1 MHISGYIPVDL
12 YSFIQF
18 LFTILIILFGLLHLV
33 KNTAKKYFF
42 VDATFDEEVVEE
54 EEDKQHNHT
63 QDTIMITT
71 AEKSFCASCGTHATK
86 SCSGCKAVRYCSPI
100 CQSKHW
106 GSGHKYQCKDLK
118 QRKLKSSIFSQK
130 GRAFGS
136 GNTSSAVLQR
146 TKKVL
151 FPYEEFVKLF
161 NWDKQGSPPCG
172 LLNCGNSC
180 FANVVLQ
187 CLSCTRPLVAYL
199 LEKGHREQCRR
210 YDWCFMCELQVHVE
224 RAVESSYPF
233 SPINILSRLPNIG
246 GNLGYGKQEDAHE
259 FMRFAIDTMQSVC
272 LDEFGGEKAL
282 HSSSL
287 ETTLIQHIFGGQL
300 QSQVT
305 CTECNKISNRNEN
318 MMDLTVEI
326 QGEASSLEDCLDQF
340 TVKERLD
347 GENLYKCDGCD
358 DYVKAWKRLSVCQA
372 PNILTIALKRFQ
384 SGRFGK
390 LNKRVTFPEMLD
402 LGPYMSEA
410 GNGSNL
416 YHLYAV
422 VVHVDMLNA
431 SFFGHYI
438 CYTKDFD
445 GNWYRIDDCKV
456 LRVEL
461 EEVLSQ
467 GAYMLLYSRN
477 DARSDCVKP
486 LKPSMEE
493 QQAVDVAKEV
503 QGCSEKP
510 VGSSAIAETIDLLE
524 TSTRKSFGIICKPE
538 EDLKLSMEEDQ
549 QRVYVTKEVQE
560 CSGKPLESCSIG
572 ESILFETSTSQ
583 SCNTKWQPEEDI
595 EPSIEDDQQAVYA
608 VKEVQECSDDTV
620 VSCGTT
626 ESIDLFETSTSK
638 SFAILCQPGDS
649 ASTVDPANDMNLDVD
664 CVKADLR
671 DPINS
676 QQDINLSST
685 ESNDCR
691 SFQTAETL
699 SASFSNVF
707 VPTEQFPETNS
718 EAGCNFREGTTSMNG
733 CSIEEVTSSQ
743 CSVGGSLSGENGL
756 LHIKDASYAV
766 PITEYTTTGETLDVD
781 DPASC
786 PRYQNTN
793 LENSGK
799 SPSISVPVSSKKIE
813 VKVLEPAGDKNPCG
827 VKRKPLFARGFLDK
841 NNSCRSQNGKGKTKM
856 GCSEVGL
863 SCKVKSY
870 SNGFAKTP
878 DIIYQNGT
886 IECSNP
892 NGSNCD
898 PLKSS
903 FVEETPKK
911 MVPGIVANG
920 GCNGESYHTTD
931 LMDSKAP
938 PVSATSDMTS
948 SLTEYQNMECEV
960 SSSKSD
966 MQCDFGD
973 RNRTSAVVR
982 NIC

>member
-18 LFTILIILFGLLHLV
+18 LFTILIILLGLLHLV

-54 EEDKQHNHT
+54 EDKQHNHT
-63 QDTIMITT
+63 QDTIMIT
-71 AEKSFCASCGTHATK
+71 AEKFSCASCGTHATK
-86 SCSGCKAVRYCSPI
+86 SCNGCKAVRYCSPI
-100 CQSKHW
+100 CQRKHW
-106 GSGHKYQCKDLK
+106 GSGHKYKCNDFK
-118 QRKLKSSIFSQK
+118 QRNLNWTSIFSQK
-130 GRAFGS
+130 GKAFGS
-136 GNTSSAVLQR
+136 GDTSSAVLQR

-161 NWDKQGSPPCG
+161 NSDKQGSPPCG

-210 YDWCFMCELQVHVE
+210 NDWCFMCELQVHVE
-224 RAVESSYPF
+224 RALESSYPF

-282 HSSSL
+282 HPSSL

-305 CTECNKISNRNEN
+305 CAECNKISNRNEN

-347 GENLYKCDGCD
+347 GENLYKCDGCE
-358 DYVKAWKRLSVCQA
+358 DYVKAWKRLSICQA

-390 LNKRVTFPEMLD
+390 LNKRVTFPETLD
-402 LGPYMSEA
+402 LDPYMSEA

-477 DARSDCVKP
+477 GARSDCVKH
-486 LKPSMEE
+486 LKPSTEE
-493 QQAVDVAKEV
+493 QQAVDVAKDV
-503 QGCSEKP
+503 QGCSEEP
-510 VGSSAIAETIDLLE
+510 VGSSAIAESIDFLE
-524 TSTRKSFGIICKPE
+524 TSTSKSYDIICKPE
-538 EDLKLSMEEDQ
+538 EDLKLPMEEDQ
-549 QRVYVTKEVQE
+549 QRVYVTKELQE
-560 CSGKPLESCSIG
+560 CSDKPLEFCSIG
-572 ESILFETSTSQ
+572 ESIPFETSMSQ
-583 SCNTKWQPEEDI
+583 SCNTKWHPGDDLK
-595 EPSIEDDQQAVYA
+595 PSIEDDQQAIYA
-608 VKEVQECSDDTV
+608 AKEVQECLDNTV
-620 VSCGTT
+620 ESCGTT
-626 ESIDLFETSTSK
+626 ESIDLFETSTRK
-638 SFAILCQPGDS
+638 SFDILRQPGADS
-649 ASTVDPANDMNLDVD
+649 ASTVDPANDMKLDVD

-671 DPINS
+671 DPNNS
-676 QQDINLSST
+676 QQDINFAST
-685 ESNDCR
+685 ESNYCR
-691 SFQTAETL
+691 SSQTAETS
-699 SASFSNVF
+699 SASSSNVF
-707 VPTEQFPETNS
+707 VPTERFQGTNP
-718 EAGCNFREGTTSMNG
+718 EAGCSFREGITAMSG
-733 CSIEEVTSSQ
+733 CSIEEVTSSK
-743 CSVGGSLSGENGL
+743 CSVGGSLPGEDGFH
-756 LHIKDASYAV
+756 HINDASYAV
-766 PITEYTTTGETLDVD
+766 PITDYIFTRETLDVD
-781 DPASC
+781 NPASC

-793 LENSGK
+793 LENSEK
-799 SPSISVPVSSKKIE
+799 NPSISVPVSSKRIE
-813 VKVLEPAGDKNPCG
+813 VKVLEPAGDNNPCG

-841 NNSCRSQNGKGKTKM
+841 NNRCRSQNGKGKTKM
-856 GCSEVGL
+856 GSSEVGL

-878 DIIYQNGT
+878 GILYQNGT

-892 NGSNCD
+892 NDSNCN

-903 FVEETPKK
+903 FVEENPKK

-920 GCNGESYHTTD
+920 DCNGESYHLTD
-931 LMDSKAP
+931 FMDNEAP
-938 PVSATSDMTS
+938 PVSAISDMNS
-948 SLTEYQNMECEV
+948 SSESQNMECEV

-966 MQCDFGD
+966 NQCDFGD